1 MNYYKYGGS
10 LRPNHPTYVTREAD
24 QKLLNYLQQG
34 EYCFVLNSRQMGK
47 SSLRVRTTRQL
58 RAEGILC
65 ANVDLSF
72 ITTNSSNDNSE
83 QWYYNFAY
91 SVLESLDLNLQDK
104 FSHWLQQQSVSQA
117 VLVERLFRWILNQ
130 LKPQQKLVIFI
141 DEIDS
146 LINVH
151 FKDNFFALIRS
162 CCDRRA
168 EYPELERLCC
178 CLLGVASANDLITDK
193 THKSFNIGHNI
204 ELTGLTLNEAKSA
217 LLPGLS
223 FKFKN
228 AELLLAE
235 ILIQTG
241 GQPFLTQ
248 KLCSLVAE
256 YADADQPYLTSII
269 QNYILDNW
277 EVQDNP
283 EHLKTIRDRLVREPD
298 SDRLLSCLGLYQQLL
313 QEKALK
319 FDNSDQQFQLLL
331 TGLVTKKENQLI
343 IYNPIYQK
351 IFDQNWL
358 AYYLENLYPLYYY
371 NAKKAWL
378 SYEKS
383 PQYLLEG
390 ESLVNAQAWA
400 QNKQLNPLDYQFLAA
415 SQKEQDQRSNQ
426 VLQEANEQATQFLIQ
441 AKQKA
446 NTIVKRTLSITV
458 IILIGASIYAY
469 NKIERANQIVNLEK
483 KSNIIQK
490 NFSTNQLDSLLE
502 AIAIGKNLK
511 NIVGDSQSIAEYP
524 SSSPFSV
531 LFNILRK
538 IEVKNEINLD
548 KYRGDNDS
556 FSRFSQ
562 NGNLIVSI
570 APPNQIQLWNSRGEL
585 INTVQ
590 VFTNSQKNIKIK
602 NLEVSPDSELIAVL
616 MSDNTLFFFDE
627 KGQLVDRFK
636 YPKIPNLKEK
646 FTKQFIRFSP
656 DSKTLAIALL
666 DQEGKGQVLL
676 WSMVE
681 NSVKILNNQAIPSIQ
696 SLSFSHDNQFIAVG
710 SIDGSIRLWKE
721 GEIEPQIII
730 AHNGYVNSL
739 AFNFEGKILAS
750 GGEDHRLNFWQN
762 QGGKWQKILAQKY
775 DLPITDLKFSPIDQ
789 TLAFLQ
795 KGGQLSQLIEDKSGN
810 KFAQLISL
818 SKERQDSYSQ
828 LFFSPDGQYF
838 QSFQARLIRVW
849 PLSKSPEMS
858 RPVFSK
864 KAPNVLTAIAD
875 NPQAGVTVLGDTNG
889 NFYVLNNKGEITQN
903 IPGKIQSQ
911 IRGIFWSSDF
921 QHLWTVTATG
931 LIEKWSYQNQTLTRI
946 KELEYPEQIAEVKFD
961 PKTGNLFL
969 LEEEKKSKLVYFN
982 LDQQN
987 TTFIQDIQTIA
998 IAKDK
1003 QIKKIAIQPHS
1014 PFIAIVDQHNNLQ
1027 LWNRQTQN
1035 SDNQNK
1041 RNLNMLNLHVTY
1053 LDFSQDGKLLAISY
1067 QDNQENGTLQVWK
1080 IKDDEES
1087 ELLTISEENIE
1098 INHFDFRANNNLLKA
1113 IDSNGYLQI
1122 YNFNLNDLLNQSCT
1136 WINDYLALSP
1146 DKQKSCQN

>member
-10 LRPNHPTYVTREAD
+10 LRPNHPTYVIREAD

-58 RAEGILC
+58 RAKGILC

-130 LKPQQKLVIFI
+130 LKPQQKLVVFI

-162 CCDRRA
+162 CYDRRA
-168 EYPELERLCC
+168 EYPELERLCF

-193 THKSFNIGHNI
+193 THTSFNIGHNI

-217 LLPGLS
+217 LLPGLNA
-223 FKFKN
+223 KFKN
-228 AELLLAE
+228 AESLLAE
-235 ILIQTG
+235 ILMQTG

-256 YADADQPYLTSII
+256 YADADQPDLTSII

-415 SQKEQDQRSNQ
+415 SQKDQDER
-426 VLQEANEQATQFLIQ
+426 E
-441 AKQKA
+441 
-446 NTIVKRTLSITV
+446 
-458 IILIGASIYAY
+458 
-469 NKIERANQIVNLEK
+469 NKILQNAIKKAQYIVIGTLAIAGIVIGTSVYTARDQIQRANQITNFEK
-483 KSNIIQK
+483 KSNDIQK

-502 AIAIGKNLK
+502 AIAAGQNLK
-511 NIVGDSQSIAEYP
+511 SMVSQSQSISDYP
-524 SSSPFSV
+524 SVSPVFALLS
-531 LFNILRK
+531 ILRK

-548 KYRGDNDS
+548 QYQGNDS
-556 FSRFSQ
+556 FNRFSQ
-562 NGNLIVSI
+562 KGDLIVSI
-570 APPNQIQLWNSRGEL
+570 ASSNQIQLWNSRGNL
-585 INTVQ
+585 IKTIQ
-590 VFTNSQKNIKIK
+590 VPSTSHTSEEDTKITK
-602 NLEVSPDSELIAVL
+602 LEVSPDGQLIAVL
-616 MSDNTLFFFDE
+616 MPDSTLLFFDQQG
-627 KGQLVDRFK
+627 KPVNRFK
-636 YPKIPNLKEK
+636 SPQVQNLRGK

-676 WSMVE
+676 WSMAE
-681 NSVKILNNQAIPSIQ
+681 NKAKMLTNKSIPSIQ

-810 KFAQLISL
+810 KFGL
-818 SKERQDSYSQ
+818 S
-828 LFFSPDGQYF
+828 
-838 QSFQARLIRVW
+838 
-849 PLSKSPEMS
+849 
-858 RPVFSK
+858 
-864 KAPNVLTAIAD
+864 
-875 NPQAGVTVLGDTNG
+875 
-889 NFYVLNNKGEITQN
+889 
-903 IPGKIQSQ
+903 
-911 IRGIFWSSDF
+911 
-921 QHLWTVTATG
+921 
-931 LIEKWSYQNQTLTRI
+931 
-946 KELEYPEQIAEVKFD
+946 
-961 PKTGNLFL
+961 
-969 LEEEKKSKLVYFN
+969 
-982 LDQQN
+982 
-987 TTFIQDIQTIA
+987 
-998 IAKDK
+998 
-1003 QIKKIAIQPHS
+1003 
-1014 PFIAIVDQHNNLQ
+1014 
-1027 LWNRQTQN
+1027 
-1035 SDNQNK
+1035 
-1041 RNLNMLNLHVTY
+1041 
-1053 LDFSQDGKLLAISY
+1053 
-1067 QDNQENGTLQVWK
+1067 
-1080 IKDDEES
+1080 
-1087 ELLTISEENIE
+1087 
-1098 INHFDFRANNNLLKA
+1098 
-1113 IDSNGYLQI
+1113 
-1122 YNFNLNDLLNQSCT
+1122 
-1136 WINDYLALSP
+1136 
-1146 DKQKSCQN
+1146 

>member
-34 EYCFVLNSRQMGK
+34 EYCFVLNSRQIGK

-72 ITTNSSNDNSE
+72 ITTDASNDNSE

-146 LINVH
+146 LINVP

-162 CCDRRA
+162 CYDRRA

-193 THKSFNIGHNI
+193 THTSFNIGHNI

-228 AELLLAE
+228 AESLLAE

-256 YADADQPYLTSII
+256 YADADQPDLTSII

-283 EHLKTIRDRLVREPD
+283 QHLKTIRDRLVREPD
-298 SDRLLSCLGLYQQLL
+298 SERLLNCLGLYQQLL

-319 FDNSDQQFQLLL
+319 FDNSDEQFQLLL
-331 TGLVTKKENQLI
+331 TGLVTKKENQLV

-358 AYYLENLYPLYYY
+358 AYYLENLYPLYYH
-371 NAKKAWL
+371 NTKKAWL
-378 SYEKS
+378 SSEKS

-400 QNKQLNPLDYQFLAA
+400 ANKQLNALDYQLLAA
-415 SQKEQDQRSNQ
+415 SQKEQDKRANQ
-426 VLQEANEQATQFLIQ
+426 ILQEANQQATQFLIQ

-446 NTIVKRTLSITV
+446 NTIVKKTFAITV
-458 IILIGASIYAY
+458 IILIGASAYAY
-469 NKIERANQIVNLEK
+469 DKIERANQIANLEK

-502 AIAIGKNLK
+502 AIAAGQNLK
-511 NIVGDSQSIAEYP
+511 KMVSQSQSISDYP
-524 SSSPFSV
+524 SISPVTTLLS
-531 LFNILRK
+531 ILRK
-538 IEVKNEINLD
+538 IEVKQEINLEQ
-548 KYRGDNDS
+548 YSGNDS
-556 FSRFSQ
+556 FNRLSQ
-562 NGNLIVSI
+562 NGDLIISI
-570 APPNQIQLWNSRGEL
+570 APPNQIQLWNSRGEH

-590 VFTNSQKNIKIK
+590 VSTLSEKNIKIK
-602 NLEVSPDSELIAVL
+602 NLEVSPDGQLIAVL
-616 MSDNTLFFFDE
+616 MSDNTLLFFDQQG
-627 KGQLVDRFK
+627 KSVNHLK
-636 YPKIPNLKEK
+636 YPKLQNLREK

-656 DSKTLAIALL
+656 DSKSLAIALL

-676 WSMVE
+676 WSMAE
-681 NSVKILNNQAIPSIQ
+681 NKAKMLTSKSIPSIQ
-696 SLSFSHDNQFIAVG
+696 SLSFSPDHQSIAVG
-710 SIDGSIRLWKE
+710 SEDGSIRIWQNT
-721 GEIEPQIII
+721 EIKPQIIT
-730 AHNGYVNSL
+730 AHNGYINSL
-739 AFNFEGKILAS
+739 AFNFESKILAT
-750 GGEDHRLNFWQN
+750 GDQDGCLIFWQK
-762 QGGKWQKILAQKY
+762 QGIKWQKFLTQKC
-775 DLPITDLKFSPIDQ
+775 DSPITNLKFSPINQ
-789 TLAFLQ
+789 TLAILRRD
-795 KGGQLSQLIEDKSGN
+795 GQLSQLREDTSGK

-818 SKERQDSYSQ
+818 STERQDSYSQ

-838 QSFQARLIRVW
+838 QSFQGGLMRVWKLSKPAEISRLIF
-849 PLSKSPEMS
+849 PQNSSNM
-858 RPVFSK
+858 
-864 KAPNVLTAIAD
+864 LTAIAD
-875 NPQAGVTVLGDTNG
+875 NPHAGVTVLGDRNG
-889 NFYVLNNKGEITQN
+889 NFYVLNNKGEITQD
-903 IPGKIQSQ
+903 IPGKIQSE
-911 IRGIFWSSDF
+911 IKGIFWSFDF
-921 QHLWTVTATG
+921 QYLWTVTATG

-946 KELEYPEQIAEVKFD
+946 KELEYREQIAEVKFD
-961 PKTGNLFL
+961 SETENLFL
-969 LEEEKKSKLVYFN
+969 IEDLPEKNKLIYFN
-982 LDQQN
+982 IEQQN
-987 TTFIQDIQTIA
+987 TTFIQDIQTIV

-1041 RNLNMLNLHVTY
+1041 RNLNMLNLHVTH
-1053 LDFSQDGKLLAISY
+1053 LDFSQDGKLYFKRS
-1067 QDNQENGTLQVWK
+1067 
-1080 IKDDEES
+1080 
-1087 ELLTISEENIE
+1087 
-1098 INHFDFRANNNLLKA
+1098 
-1113 IDSNGYLQI
+1113 
-1122 YNFNLNDLLNQSCT
+1122 
-1136 WINDYLALSP
+1136 
-1146 DKQKSCQN
+1146 